1 VSALGAQLER
11 LEEQEA
17 GARAGDG
24 EALRRFRIAIRRARL
39 LLRESDRELRT
50 ELRWLGGTLGP
61 VRDLDALLLRVRGSL
76 DHLDGDRAGG
86 ERLVGRLEQ
95 VRAEIAA
102 GALSSLDGG
111 RYRALLDRFRS
122 TPSLMAEPDPEEP
135 VRTTRRELKRLR
147 EAYAAL
153 ADDGSDEALHRV
165 RLKAKRVR
173 YAAERGEGL
182 DKLAAAARTLQD
194 VIGAH
199 HDSVVAE
206 ERIRS
211 AADDESALA
220 AGRLIELERE
230 QRRAARDDVPRAWKK
245 LRRAAK
251 AL

>member
-1 VSALGAQLER
+1 V
-11 LEEQEA
+11 
-17 GARAGDG
+17 
-24 EALRRFRIAIRRARL
+24 
-39 LLRESDRELRT
+39 LLRSSDRELRS

-61 VRDLDALLLRVRGSL
+61 VRDLDALLVRVRGSL

-95 VRAEIAA
+95 LRGEIAA
-102 GALSSLDGG
+102 GALAALDGE

-122 TPSLMAEPDPEEP
+122 TPSLSAESDPDEP

-165 RLKAKRVR
+165 RLKAKRLR
-173 YAAERGEGL
+173 YAAERADGL
-182 DKLAAAARTLQD
+182 KKLAVAARGLQN
-194 VIGAH
+194 VIGVH

-206 ERIRS
+206 ERMRS
-211 AADDESALA
+211 VADEESAIA
-220 AGRLIELERE
+220 AGRLIELERK
-230 QRRAARDDVPRAWKK
+230 QQRAAREAVPAAWKQ